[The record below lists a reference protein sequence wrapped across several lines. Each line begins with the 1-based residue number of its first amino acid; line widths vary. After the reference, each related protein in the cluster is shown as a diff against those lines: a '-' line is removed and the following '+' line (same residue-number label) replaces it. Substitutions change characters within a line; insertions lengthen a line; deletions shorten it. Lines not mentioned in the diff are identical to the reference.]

1 MNPTY
6 NDPHFKDRRR
16 LLRKEQTEVEKKLWF
31 HIRDRQA
38 HGCKFFRQYGVG
50 PYILDFYCPE
60 VRLAIELDGGQHNE
74 ESNKEYDKLRTE
86 FLGAGDIRVLRFWNN
101 EVLMNLEGVLERIAE
116 EVMRGVTPPSS
127 SYSKRRSL
135 I

>member
-16 LLRKEQTEVEKKLWF
+16 LLRKEQTEVEKKLWL
-31 HIRDRQA
+31 HIRNRQI

-50 PYILDFYCPE
+50 SYILDFYCPE

-86 FLGAGDIRVLRFWNN
+86 
-101 EVLMNLEGVLERIAE
+101 
-116 EVMRGVTPPSS
+116 
-127 SYSKRRSL
+127 
-135 I
+135 